1 MVAGGGAGPG
11 CPSSR
16 LRSLCQPVGAVPPC
30 LLLGEP
36 GELDHP
42 RIGSSGH
49 TSSSTPNLWRPA
61 DGGKAGRRGLP
72 LTDTTRLVVMD
83 WIDGIPLTYRPLR
96 NRETRGPCSGPLAGK
111 DFGAQLVVSL

>member
-1 MVAGGGAGPG
+1 MVTGGGAGPG
-11 CPSSR
+11 CPSSW

-49 TSSSTPNLWRPA
+49 TNNGALAVEGRLALETAASDLPGAGLAGLAGGRRVDGRAGVSARASWGPAGLARGADDPGPTPGRPA
-61 DGGKAGRRGLP
+61 PAG
-72 LTDTTRLVVMD
+72 
-83 WIDGIPLTYRPLR
+83 
-96 NRETRGPCSGPLAGK
+96 
-111 DFGAQLVVSL
+111 